1 MNGLNIHNVE
11 TVNVGQIVRCGEN
24 GETVFRRII
33 IETTSGDRF
42 DVTVFGETTVNIE
55 EPNNE

>member
-1 MNGLNIHNVE
+1 MNSVNIHNVK

-33 IETTSGDRF
+33 LENTSGERF
-42 DVTVFGETTVNIE
+42 EITVFGESEIIIKDGDHE
-55 EPNNE
+55 